1 MDKVNKIKSLII
13 VESPAKAR
21 TLKKFLGNNYAIKA
35 SLGHVKDLPGNQLG
49 VEIEKNFKPH
59 YITIPSKTRVLQELR
74 KAANDADRIY
84 LAQDPDREG
93 EAIAWHVS
101 QELKDV
107 PEEEKYRVLFNEITE
122 KAVKEALQNAGR
134 IDKDKVDAQQA
145 RRILDRLV
153 GYKLSPLLWEK
164 VKRGLSAGRV
174 QSVALR
180 LICDREKDILSFTP
194 EEYWTITATL
204 QRDTPPSFAAR
215 LFKIKGKKAQL
226 KVQEAADRIVEEVK
240 PLSFIVSH
248 IEKKE
253 KKRNPVPPFITSTLQ
268 QEAARK
274 LRFSPQKTML
284 IAQGLYEGQELGPEG
299 SIGLITYMRTD
310 SPRVSAEAQGQ
321 AREYIKGRF
330 GLDYLP
336 AKAPTYRGRATAQ
349 EAHEAIR
356 PTEVFREPESLR
368 PYLSADHFAL
378 YQLIWQRF
386 LASQMNPAIY
396 DVTTVDIA
404 AGEYLFRANGSII
417 KFLGFMKLY
426 VESKDELTEEGA
438 EDQEKEEIL
447 PPLATGDKLLL
458 LELTPKQHFTQPPP
472 RYSAATLV
480 KGLEENGIGRP
491 STYATI
497 VSIIKTRDYV
507 REEKGRFFP
516 TDLGLLINDLL
527 VENFPEILDIKF
539 TAQLE
544 DQLDQI
550 EEGKTNW
557 TQTVSDFYRPFAVD
571 LEKARKNM
579 QKIKGIHPPTEIP
592 CPKCGQKM
600 LIKWGRNGEFL
611 ACSDY
616 PKCTAT
622 SNFIR
627 DEKGEIRLKPNAQ
640 VNKESTNEQCSK
652 CGQPMIIKR
661 GKFGEFLA
669 CSNYPKCKNTK
680 NLASADLD
688 LNCPIPGCP
697 GTITVRKTKKG
708 KVFYGCSNF
717 PTCTFATWDRPI
729 PEPCPQCQA
738 PFLVEKKSGRD
749 TIIIQCIQEGCQ
761 YKSGGK

>member
-59 YITIPSKTRVLQELR
+59 YITIPSKTRILQELR

-226 KVQEAADRIVEEVK
+226 KVQAEADRIVEEVK

-336 AKAPTYRGRATAQ
+336 AKAPVYRGRATAQ
-349 EAHEAIR
+349 
-356 PTEVFREPESLR
+356 
-368 PYLSADHFAL
+368 
-378 YQLIWQRF
+378 
-386 LASQMNPAIY
+386 
-396 DVTTVDIA
+396 
-404 AGEYLFRANGSII
+404 
-417 KFLGFMKLY
+417 
-426 VESKDELTEEGA
+426 
-438 EDQEKEEIL
+438 
-447 PPLATGDKLLL
+447 
-458 LELTPKQHFTQPPP
+458 
-472 RYSAATLV
+472 
-480 KGLEENGIGRP
+480 
-491 STYATI
+491 
-497 VSIIKTRDYV
+497 
-507 REEKGRFFP
+507 
-516 TDLGLLINDLL
+516 
-527 VENFPEILDIKF
+527 
-539 TAQLE
+539 
-544 DQLDQI
+544 
-550 EEGKTNW
+550 
-557 TQTVSDFYRPFAVD
+557 
-571 LEKARKNM
+571 
-579 QKIKGIHPPTEIP
+579 
-592 CPKCGQKM
+592 
-600 LIKWGRNGEFL
+600 
-611 ACSDY
+611 
-616 PKCTAT
+616 
-622 SNFIR
+622 
-627 DEKGEIRLKPNAQ
+627 
-640 VNKESTNEQCSK
+640 
-652 CGQPMIIKR
+652 
-661 GKFGEFLA
+661 
-669 CSNYPKCKNTK
+669 
-680 NLASADLD
+680 
-688 LNCPIPGCP
+688 
-697 GTITVRKTKKG
+697 
-708 KVFYGCSNF
+708 
-717 PTCTFATWDRPI
+717 
-729 PEPCPQCQA
+729 
-738 PFLVEKKSGRD
+738 
-749 TIIIQCIQEGCQ
+749 
-761 YKSGGK
+761 